1 MSMSLSQNIKHTFD
15 PGQQAA
21 ANPASVC
28 LIVVPEV
35 SRRTERLLN
44 SLVQNE
50 PNQQKSKRSMRGV
63 VFVN

>member
-1 MSMSLSQNIKHTFD
+1 MSLSQNIKHPFD

-35 SRRTERLLN
+35 SGRTERLLN
-44 SLVQNE
+44 SLVQDE
-50 PNQQKSKRSMRGV
+50 PKQQKSKRTMRGV

>member
-1 MSMSLSQNIKHTFD
+1 MSLSQNIKHPFD
-15 PGQQAA
+15 PGQQAD

-35 SRRTERLLN
+35 SGRTERLLN
-44 SLVQNE
+44 SLLQDE
-50 PNQQKSKRSMRGV
+50 PKQQKSKQAMRGV